1 MNDCY
6 EIHAIRYGY
15 LAGRT
20 LSQVLIGGLAG
31 EQGERQVGVAYHVFV
46 LKGPGGP
53 FVFDTGADRA
63 AMQARGRDLTVPLG
77 EGLAELGVDPAGAG
91 VALVQTHLHWDH
103 AGNHDLLGAARV
115 HLQRREM
122 AYAATRGLADPW
134 LRAGYD
140 AADIAR
146 MAARIAAGQ
155 VALHDG
161 DVVLGPGLSLHHVGG
176 HTDGLMLAR
185 VRTRR
190 GWMVLAGD
198 AVAYREN
205 LARRTP
211 FPHLFHV
218 GDALAAFDRARAL
231 ADHAALVIPG
241 HDPEITPELI
251 TRLD

>member
-1 MNDCY
+1 MTEIY
-6 EIHAIRYGY
+6 EVHAIRYGY
-15 LAGRT
+15 LAERS

-31 EQGERQVGVAYHVFV
+31 AEGETLVGVAYHVFV

-53 FVFDTGADRA
+53 FVFDTGASEA
-63 AMQARGRDLTVPLG
+63 AMQARGRRVTQPLAD
-77 EGLAELGVDPAGAG
+77 GLRALGIDPDGTG
-91 VALVQTHLHWDH
+91 VSIVQTHLHWDH
-103 AGNHDLLGAARV
+103 AGNPDLLGNAQV

-122 AYAATRGLADPW
+122 AYAATQGLAEPW

-140 AADIAR
+140 AADIGR
-146 MAARIAAGQ
+146 MAQRIAAGQ

-161 DVVLGPGLSLHHVGG
+161 DVAIGPGLSLHHVGG

-185 VRTRR
+185 VHTRR
-190 GWMVLAGD
+190 GWMVVAGD

-205 LARRTP
+205 LSRRVP

-231 ADHAALVIPG
+231 ADDDLLVIPG
-241 HDPEITPELI
+241 HDPAITPQPV

>member
-1 MNDCY
+1 MTDTY
-6 EIHAIRYGY
+6 EVFAIRYGY
-15 LAGRT
+15 LAERT

-31 EQGERQVGVAYHVFV
+31 DEGAKQVGVAYHVFV

-53 FVFDTGADRA
+53 FVFDTGASEA
-63 AMQARGRDLTVPLG
+63 AMAARGRRVTQPVA
-77 EGLAELGVDPAGAG
+77 EGLRALGIAPDGTG
-91 VALVQTHLHWDH
+91 VSIVQTHLHWDH
-103 AGNHDLLGAARV
+103 AGNPDLLESARV

-122 AYAATRGLADPW
+122 AYAATLGLADPW

-140 AADIAR
+140 AGDIGR
-146 MAARIAAGQ
+146 MAQRIAAGQ
-155 VALHDG
+155 VVLHDG
-161 DVVLGPGLSLHHVGG
+161 DVRLGPGLSLHHVGG

-190 GWMVLAGD
+190 GWMVVAGD

-218 GDALAAFDRARAL
+218 GDALAALDRARAL
-231 ADHAALVIPG
+231 ADDASLVVPG
-241 HDPEITPELI
+241 HDPSITPEPVS
-251 TRLD
+251 RLD